1 MIAGVSASASVSV
14 SRRGRGAQRFA
25 APGWKL
31 FKTTACA
38 RSNVVNAKID
48 FIRLHG
54 IECFVQKPLITRSKL
69 TVKMWLTD

>member
-14 SRRGRGAQRFA
+14 RRRGRGEQRFA
-25 APGWKL
+25 ASGWKL
-31 FKTTACA
+31 FTTTACA
-38 RSNVVNAKID
+38 RSSVVNAEID

-69 TVKMWLTD
+69 TVKLWLTD